1 MKMKILSAIISAA
14 ALTCALSLVSCSK
27 IEPAEQ
33 VSTKGWTVSISA
45 TASDEA
51 SSKAVIEDNNNF
63 KMVTTFK
70 LTDNIYVYN
79 KTQKR
84 ADPTPLHPD
93 REGTRVNFVG
103 TLSQEY
109 SEGDELVLCYNPQ
122 YVEGK
127 GLLFNYDRQKG
138 DLGSVADYA
147 KAYKTVSA
155 AEASA
160 KELSGTVEFEKMQ
173 SIFRFTFPYFD
184 APIKRLVITTK
195 RHRLVQTDRS
205 CHEIGG
211 FVSAPLIVNM
221 GNPTQAP
228 VYVAMR
234 NESKD
239 EDKYF
244 FLIETTDGFIY
255 QGEKEAP
262 VGKIVNG
269 KLYDSEVVLF
279 SQSKFKVTEAGNKV
293 EPNDG
298 SYGYKDYNDIEANGT
313 GFGQYIWWYYNK
325 FCTITLD
332 NVHLICY
339 DHIPI
344 MSENAPMS
352 IVLKGDSSIETS
364 ARFPAICFCSF
375 YALSKPRNRSMTI
388 SGIGHLTLTAKN
400 SDRMI
405 DRGILNNYGTGAW
418 LKAAEGYYFT
428 VEDLGDNGDGTS
440 SWLYKVRK
448 SQ

>member
-14 ALTCALSLVSCSK
+14 ALTYALSLVSCSK

-138 DLGSVADYA
+138 DLSSVADYA

-184 APIKRLVITTK
+184 VNCNGIRSFICANLV
-195 RHRLVQTDRS
+195 
-205 CHEIGG
+205 
-211 FVSAPLIVNM
+211 
-221 GNPTQAP
+221 
-228 VYVAMR
+228 
-234 NESKD
+234 
-239 EDKYF
+239 
-244 FLIETTDGFIY
+244 
-255 QGEKEAP
+255 
-262 VGKIVNG
+262 
-269 KLYDSEVVLF
+269 
-279 SQSKFKVTEAGNKV
+279 KV
-293 EPNDG
+293 
-298 SYGYKDYNDIEANGT
+298 
-313 GFGQYIWWYYNK
+313 
-325 FCTITLD
+325 C
-332 NVHLICY
+332 
-339 DHIPI
+339 
-344 MSENAPMS
+344 
-352 IVLKGDSSIETS
+352 
-364 ARFPAICFCSF
+364 
-375 YALSKPRNRSMTI
+375 
-388 SGIGHLTLTAKN
+388 
-400 SDRMI
+400 
-405 DRGILNNYGTGAW
+405 
-418 LKAAEGYYFT
+418 
-428 VEDLGDNGDGTS
+428 
-440 SWLYKVRK
+440 
-448 SQ
+448 